1 MLKSLGG
8 NAVTDIKL
16 ANTAG
21 LTPGRTRLNKDV
33 TCKRMGY
40 GIGTAMFRQ
49 KYTLIYVLQIN
60 TCSLMNISFN
70 KSDKWHC
77 GHHTPNCNK

>member
-40 GIGTAMFRQ
+40 GICTAMFQQ
-49 KYTLIYVLQIN
+49 K
-60 TCSLMNISFN
+60 
-70 KSDKWHC
+70 
-77 GHHTPNCNK
+77 